1 MEPAE
6 YELMC
11 EMEDDALKAIGY
23 KRGLL
28 RAAEMAEAEADR
40 KANVGETLRI
50 AGAPM
55 AATAALACCK
65 CFSEFAA
72 SIRAEAEKE

>member
-11 EMEDDALKAIGY
+11 ETEDDELKAIGY

-28 RAAEMAEAEADR
+28 RAAEMAED
-40 KANVGETLRI
+40 
-50 AGAPM
+50 
-55 AATAALACCK
+55 AAMGNPDGAALK
-65 CFSEFAA
+65 NFAA
-72 SIRAEAEKE
+72 RLRAEAEGKE